1 MTSTLHNEATWT
13 DKGAALS
20 DKSAR
25 AEFGLTQ
32 PEIIAAV
39 KAGKLQYRVNNMHG
53 NPYLRLLRREV
64 EALVREKHGEAH
76 LKQKKLQTE
85 LVQVNKA
92 LRALKRHAAVLEKRK
107 TELVRQLGEGEAP
120 VS

>member
-1 MTSTLHNEATWT
+1 MTFTQHDEATWT
-13 DKGAALS
+13 DKGATLS

-32 PEIIAAV
+32 PEIIAAI
-39 KAGKLQYRVNNMHG
+39 KAGNLQYRVNNMHG

-64 EALVREKHGEAH
+64 EALVREEHGEAH
-76 LKQKKLQTE
+76 LKQKKLQIE
-85 LVQVNKA
+85 LAQVNKT
-92 LRALKRHAAVLEKRK
+92 LRALKKQAADLEKRK
-107 TELVRQLGEGEAP
+107 TELVRQLAEGEVP

>member
-1 MTSTLHNEATWT
+1 MANTQHEEANWT

-76 LKQKKLQTE
+76 LKQKKIQTE
-85 LVQVNKA
+85 LAQVNKT
-92 LRALKRHAAVLEKRK
+92 LRALKKQAATLEKRK
-107 TELVRQLGEGEAP
+107 AELVRQLAEGEAP